1 VFRPRDVL
9 TTAGHLPHPNLIS
22 ESEHAGMIV
31 MMGQK
36 AIVTRV
42 ITISTPALSLES
54 LHHAPP
60 RTIVVARDLQRIPRC
75 PSTKSLTLGVR
86 GMVVLGHHPECHGIP
101 RHNPRRSRS
110 RVPDSQQR
118 KRKPGRYDD
127 PNTDDELHNRSRS
140 PPLERDLYQREKEP
154 RRFNHDKQICKATMA
169 TVTVPKSEAV
179 SPMIIDDDSDEIPKT
194 VETRHP
200 KQPSDSTITTTTESK
215 KEDVSQ
221 AHTVD
226 LESLDEP
233 SSTAYSTASDSTK
246 LAAEDRPA
254 RFPPASVDAALSS
267 RSRQAP
273 SALLLPIDAVVQPE
287 ADLLSLCHCGRRVN
301 TGGMFTWGVNP
312 SRVTLYA
319 EVLLWNHLFVICYL
333 GSIPHISNR
342 SCDTELALS
351 RLKPTLMEPT

>member
-1 VFRPRDVL
+1 M
-9 TTAGHLPHPNLIS
+9 TSQHGYNS
-22 ESEHAGMIV
+22 
-31 MMGQK
+31 
-36 AIVTRV
+36 TRV
-42 ITISTPALSLES
+42 SSSGRPYDRW
-54 LHHAPP
+54 PP
-60 RTIVVARDLQRIPRC
+60 PSPEPDFRERTRRYDRYDG
-75 PSTKSLTLGVR
+75 TKSNR
-86 GMVVLGHHPECHGIP
+86 YSRHHDLYTRSQSREPTSRPSKNDRRRSRSPENSPLSMDKVTHSRSSRHGRAWSSSRMSRYS
-101 RHNPRRSRS
+101 RHNPHRSRS

-140 PPLERDLYQREKEP
+140 PPLERDSYRRGKEP

-179 SPMIIDDDSDEIPKT
+179 SPMIIDDDSDEIHKT

-200 KQPSDSTITTTTESK
+200 QQPSDSTMTTTTESK

-254 RFPPASVDAALSS
+254 RFPPASVDTALSS
-267 RSRQAP
+267 RSRRAP

-301 TGGMFTWGVNP
+301 TVGLFTWGVC
-312 SRVTLYA
+312 S
-319 EVLLWNHLFVICYL
+319 F
-333 GSIPHISNR
+333 GGG
-342 SCDTELALS
+342 
-351 RLKPTLMEPT
+351 